1 MDFYELRN
9 KYFSQVQ
16 RKMIN
21 DYKMGNID
29 FMESEELIDTI
40 IERIGV
46 YQDNGKSENDSIGS
60 AFKDYHRRILALR
73 PLHMGYMIVASD
85 DGRTTIPGAEYVSVF
100 RGLVGTEFADESMA
114 TVFAEQDGVKLIFG
128 LPLVPDG
135 LYLDTE
141 KNRKII
147 EKYLNTGGLEHD
159 KREDPVGAIKV
170 DGCMEE

>member
-46 YQDNGKSENDSIGS
+46 YQDTDKSENDSIVS
-60 AFKDYHRRILALR
+60 AFKDYHKRLLALR
-73 PLHMGYMIVASD
+73 PLTMGYMIIASD
-85 DGRTTIPGAEYVSVF
+85 DGQTTIPGAEYVSVF

-141 KNRKII
+141 KNRKIL
-147 EKYLNTGGLEHD
+147 EKYLNTGGLEHG

-170 DGCMEE
+170 DECMEE

>member
-46 YQDNGKSENDSIGS
+46 YQDTDKSENDSIVS
-60 AFKDYHRRILALR
+60 AFKDYHKRLLALR
-73 PLHMGYMIVASD
+73 PLTMGYMIVASD
-85 DGRTTIPGAEYVSVF
+85 NGRTTIPGAEYVSVF
-100 RGLVGTEFADESMA
+100 REL
-114 TVFAEQDGVKLIFG
+114 
-128 LPLVPDG
+128 
-135 LYLDTE
+135 
-141 KNRKII
+141 
-147 EKYLNTGGLEHD
+147 
-159 KREDPVGAIKV
+159 
-170 DGCMEE
+170 

>member
-29 FMESEELIDTI
+29 FMKSEELIDTI

-46 YQDNGKSENDSIGS
+46 YQDNDKSENDSIVS
-60 AFKDYHRRILALR
+60 AFKDYNKRLLALR
-73 PLHMGYMIVASD
+73 PLTMGYMIVASD

-141 KNRKII
+141 KNRKIL

-170 DGCMEE
+170 DECMEE

>member
-46 YQDNGKSENDSIGS
+46 YQDNDKSENDSMVS
-60 AFKDYHRRILALR
+60 AFKDYHKRLLELR
-73 PLHMGYMIVASD
+73 PLTMGYMIVASD

-141 KNRKII
+141 KNRKIL

-170 DGCMEE
+170 DECMEE

>member
-46 YQDNGKSENDSIGS
+46 YQDTDKSPPAMHDRGTPPT
-60 AFKDYHRRILALR
+60 HR
-73 PLHMGYMIVASD
+73 
-85 DGRTTIPGAEYVSVF
+85 
-100 RGLVGTEFADESMA
+100 
-114 TVFAEQDGVKLIFG
+114 Q
-128 LPLVPDG
+128 
-135 LYLDTE
+135 
-141 KNRKII
+141 
-147 EKYLNTGGLEHD
+147 
-159 KREDPVGAIKV
+159 
-170 DGCMEE
+170 

>member
-46 YQDNGKSENDSIGS
+46 YQDTDKSENDSIHC
-60 AFKDYHRRILALR
+60 KQ
-73 PLHMGYMIVASD
+73 
-85 DGRTTIPGAEYVSVF
+85 T
-100 RGLVGTEFADESMA
+100 
-114 TVFAEQDGVKLIFG
+114 K
-128 LPLVPDG
+128 
-135 LYLDTE
+135 
-141 KNRKII
+141 
-147 EKYLNTGGLEHD
+147 GGLD
-159 KREDPVGAIKV
+159 MA
-170 DGCMEE
+170 